1 MITSHTLSE
10 CSVDVANIQ
19 LLLLFSSK
27 LSSTCDD
34 TAPNMSCTLSRDCD
48 ISSLSAPADRS
59 APAAVYLSIP
69 ICSKRLQSVDQTVL
83 DAPWKFHFRTNTI
96 KFMRLLSLQLLLHY
110 IYMYIFILF
119 NPLLH
124 LHRNLCLILSK
135 HLVSDNKS
143 SMLTNAHNFPRV
155 ANMDFPHRFRHF
167 LAITHT

>member
-10 CSVDVANIQ
+10 CSVYVTNIQ

-69 ICSKRLQSVDQTVL
+69 LVLKILQSVDQTVL
-83 DAPWKFHFRTNTI
+83 LLFRGNLISERLKIYFLAAPAATAPTVYI
-96 KFMRLLSLQLLLHY
+96 LLIIIIY
-110 IYMYIFILF
+110 ISF
-119 NPLLH
+119 NPPLRLH
-124 LHRNLCLILSK
+124 KNLGPTL
-135 HLVSDNKS
+135 
-143 SMLTNAHNFPRV
+143 
-155 ANMDFPHRFRHF
+155 
-167 LAITHT
+167 